1 MKCHIPQHKKCGGSI
16 HPPGSFKS
24 GAGRKRERWTTRE
37 ESVVGCP
44 SASTKKDA
52 DEEGARQERP
62 RRKVKKINYAILHK
76 KGKE

>member
-1 MKCHIPQHKKCGGSI
+1 M
-16 HPPGSFKS
+16 
-24 GAGRKRERWTTRE
+24 E